1 MIGNLLIRMYGRI
14 WDERLRKEINTF
26 ERQKGFV
33 PVDGC
38 FENVNILKSISSN
51 QRKRKKAYQIVFPDL
66 AKAFDTATHDSIKK
80 AQYRKVVPVEVIEG
94 IMGMYRQAT
103 TVTGVG
109 GKFARRI
116 KINAGVKQGCQL
128 SQFLFNVVID
138 KLLGKIEQKKIGIKV
153 GDALINIMA
162 FADDLVLITEEPGD
176 MKILLQMCKKFF
188 DEKGLS
194 VNATKCASLKVLPV
208 KGKRALK
215 VITEIYRHWKGQPIP
230 SINFEKLGKF

>member
-103 TVTGVG
+103 TVIGVG
-109 GKFARRI
+109 DKFARRI

-138 KLLGKIEQKKIGIKV
+138 KLLEKIEQKKIGIKV
-153 GDALINIMA
+153 GDALA
-162 FADDLVLITEEPGD
+162 SKLVMHWPTSW
-176 MKILLQMCKKFF
+176 LLQTTLF
-188 DEKGLS
+188 
-194 VNATKCASLKVLPV
+194 
-208 KGKRALK
+208 
-215 VITEIYRHWKGQPIP
+215 
-230 SINFEKLGKF
+230 

>member
-38 FENVNILKSISSN
+38 FENVNILKSIISS

-66 AKAFDTATHDSIKK
+66 AKAFNTATHDSIKK
-80 AQYRKVVPVEVIEG
+80 AQYRKVVPMEVIEG

-103 TVTGVG
+103 TFIGVG
-109 GKFARRI
+109 GKFTRRI
-116 KINAGVKQGCQL
+116 KISGGVKQGCQL
-128 SQFLFNVVID
+128 SQLLFNVVID
-138 KLLGKIEQKKIGIKV
+138 KLLEKIEQKKISIKV
-153 GDALINIMA
+153 GDTLINIMP

-176 MKILLQMCKKFF
+176 MKILLQMCEKFF
-188 DEKGLS
+188 DENGLS

-208 KGKRALK
+208 KGKRSLK
-215 VITEIYRHWKGQPIP
+215 VITETY
-230 SINFEKLGKF
+230 